1 MAEGLDFAQWYPGR
15 RRRLVASLLVMCGD
29 QELASEAADEAFAR
43 TLQAW
48 DRVSAM
54 QSPDGW
60 TYRVAVNIARRVER
74 RRAIERRL
82 WPRLVSAS
90 DVVPAPAGEV
100 WDLVRS
106 LPTRQRT
113 AVVLRYVG
121 DLREDD
127 IASVMGV
134 TRGTVAA
141 TLANARRALATV
153 LDDIEVEE
161 PW

>member
-1 MAEGLDFAQWYPGR
+1 MHRRGTLAAALAAATVVLLLWVEVIGPFPG
-15 RRRLVASLLVMCGD
+15 
-29 QELASEAADEAFAR
+29 
-43 TLQAW
+43 
-48 DRVSAM
+48 DRPIVHWALRHR
-54 QSPDGW
+54 GH
-60 TYRVAVNIARRVER
+60 
-74 RRAIERRL
+74 
-82 WPRLVSAS
+82 
-90 DVVPAPAGEV
+90 GEV

-161 PW
+161 P